1 MVWHLYLLNTDL
13 IFLLGLMCHGALMPC
28 WSQAL
33 PVEDTRMGAGLPTT
47 GGDSRA
53 AEAPETCGETAP
65 GADMVTKIHAQKESV
80 IMRKTL
86 CHNVK

>member
-1 MVWHLYLLNTDL
+1 
-13 IFLLGLMCHGALMPC
+13 MPC

-33 PVEDTRMGAGLPTT
+33 PVEDTRMEAGPRTT
-47 GGDSRA
+47 GGDSQA
-53 AEAPETCGETAP
+53 AEAPETDGETAP
-65 GADMVTKIHAQKESV
+65 GVDMATKIHAQKESV

>member
-1 MVWHLYLLNTDL
+1 MVWHLYSKYRPHLSAGSL
-13 IFLLGLMCHGALMPC
+13 CHGALMPC

-33 PVEDTRMGAGLPTT
+33 PVEDTRMGLDCPPPEEI
-47 GGDSRA
+47 
-53 AEAPETCGETAP
+53 AELQRLQKHVGKQP